1 MDDMKTL
8 SARVKGILEKYPQ
21 TRNSDDMLYVKIVET
36 YDSNALNRPFFEVM
50 VRMGELSIPH
60 YESVSR
66 ARRKMQEQHPELS
79 AIPEVEYEREKNEK
93 AFRDYAIYG
102 G

>member
-8 SARVKGILEKYPQ
+8 SARVKGILERHPQ
-21 TRNSDDMLYVKIVET
+21 TRNSDDLLYLKVAET
-36 YDSNALNRPFFEVM
+36 YDSDVLYRPFWEVM
-50 VRMGELSIPH
+50 TRMAEIPIPH